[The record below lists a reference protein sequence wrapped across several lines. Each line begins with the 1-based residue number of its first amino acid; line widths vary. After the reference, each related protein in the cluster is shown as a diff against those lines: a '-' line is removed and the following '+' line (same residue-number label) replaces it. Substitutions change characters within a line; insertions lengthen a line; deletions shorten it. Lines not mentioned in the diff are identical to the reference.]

1 MLICKYRFPNELL
14 LHTFMSICF
23 TQSYTKTNLQRLR
36 LLASKHSHSWLEML
50 GRDVTAD
57 EIIFIALH
65 ARQRGVAG
73 AFHARDVQPDCDV
86 LERRPLHLVDGGGV
100 AGTDGEVRGTLVFWV
115 WVRPSPHRQ
124 PLIGLCA
131 HDQRSRLIRFDRRL
145 HAIHEIVLLVAVV
158 GEEDAHA
165 FIDLHGLGDGLAV
178 RAKLAVLVVV
188 LLVRIEMPR
197 KFHQDLM
204 VRSMEDFSH
213 HHVVHLRGGPAGARD
228 DGGLSLRPLE

>member
-1 MLICKYRFPNELL
+1 MYFFEYTPKPTCKVSGACL
-14 LHTFMSICF
+14 LH
-23 TQSYTKTNLQRLR
+23 
-36 LLASKHSHSWLEML
+36 SHGWLEML

-57 EIIFIALH
+57 EIILIALN
-65 ARQRGVAG
+65 ARQRGVPG
-73 AFHARDVQPDCDV
+73 TFHAPDVQPDCDV

-124 PLIGLCA
+124 ALIGLCA

-145 HAIHEIVLLVAVV
+145 HAVHEIVFLVPVV